1 MHFFEIFFLPPPG
14 EGPSGG
20 DVHVFKSQIK
30 TFTITIVKISIK
42 KDFEKIFLRG
52 AIVYMS
58 TLSQR
63 PRFF

>member
-20 DVHVFKSQIK
+20 DEHVFKSQIK

-42 KDFEKIFLRG
+42 NDFEKIL
-52 AIVYMS
+52 I
-58 TLSQR
+58 
-63 PRFF
+63 